1 MVDWN
6 GLYKWSM
13 QYQDDGTAPSQF
25 KPMSAEDRKWLE
37 DAMKHYSLNDTD
49 RLTECINKLKE
60 WSMTAA
66 AESQAPVDVNV
77 AADV

>member
-1 MVDWN
+1 
-6 GLYKWSM
+6 
-13 QYQDDGTAPSQF
+13 
-25 KPMSAEDRKWLE
+25 MSAEDRKWLE
-37 DAMKHYSLNDTD
+37 DAMKHYSLNDAD